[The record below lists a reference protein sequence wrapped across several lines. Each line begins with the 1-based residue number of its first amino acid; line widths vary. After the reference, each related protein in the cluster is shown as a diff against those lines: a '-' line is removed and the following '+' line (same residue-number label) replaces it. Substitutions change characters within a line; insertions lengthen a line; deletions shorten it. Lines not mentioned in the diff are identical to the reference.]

1 MGKSRGLFELL
12 GIDVE
17 KIEKK
22 HRARKEKTIRVKPK
36 LIKEINLFKRK

>member
-22 HRARKEKTIRVKPK
+22 HRARKEKTIRVKP
-36 LIKEINLFKRK
+36 IKEINLFKRK